1 MRWSIRLAR
10 LWGIDVRIHLTFLVL
25 LVWIAWTQYR
35 ATSSITAAGAALLS
49 VLLLF
54 VSVLLHEYGHALVA
68 RRYGIPT
75 KDITLLP
82 IGGVAQ
88 LERMPED
95 PKGELAVSIAGPAV
109 NVIIAAI
116 LFGIIAAI
124 GRLDLP
130 AHPTLPGGTLL
141 GQLAWI
147 NVTLAVFNLIP
158 AFPMDGGR
166 VLRALLAMRMGHPQ
180 ATQVAATLGQG
191 LALVAGVVGLFWNPL
206 LLFVALFVW
215 LGASEE
221 GKTNMLSLAMEGI
234 PVQFAMVHNVQAVDP
249 DAPLQVAVEHI
260 LGGFQ
265 QDLPVVRNA
274 KVVGVL
280 TRQDI
285 LRALSEH
292 GASVPVADVMRTSFN
307 TAHPS
312 EMLATAHRRMQDC
325 ECNSLPVVMYDG
337 RIVGM
342 LTMDSIGEL
351 LLVRA
356 ALREH
361 QAGADA
367 PRR

>member
-1 MRWSIRLAR
+1 MRWSIRLGR
-10 LWGIDVRIHLTFLVL
+10 LWGIDVRIHVTFLVL
-25 LVWIAWTQYR
+25 LAWIAWTQYR
-35 ATSSITAAGAALLS
+35 ATSSISAATGALLS
-49 VLLLF
+49 VLLVF

-109 NVIIAAI
+109 NAVIAAA
-116 LFGIIAAI
+116 LFTTIYAV

-130 AHPTLPGGTLL
+130 AHPNMPGGTLL
-141 GQLAWI
+141 AQLAWI

-166 VLRALLAMRMGHPQ
+166 VLRALLAMKMGHPR
-180 ATQVAATLGQG
+180 ATQIAATLGQG

-234 PVQFAMVHNVQAVDP
+234 PVQFAMVKSVRAVP
-249 DAPLQVAVEHI
+249 PEAPLDVAVEHI

-265 QDLPVVRNA
+265 QDLPVVRRD

-292 GASVPVADVMRTSFN
+292 GAAVPIADVMRTDFT

-312 EMLATAHRRMQDC
+312 EMLATAHRRMQERD
-325 ECNSLPVVMYDG
+325 CNSLPVVMYDG

-361 QAGADA
+361 QASDA
-367 PRR
+367 APPQ

>member
-10 LWGIDVRIHLTFLVL
+10 VLGIDVRIHVTFLVL
-25 LVWIAWTQYR
+25 LAWIAWTHYR
-35 ATSSITAAGAALLS
+35 STHSVAAALGGLLS
-49 VLLLF
+49 VLLVF
-54 VSVLLHEYGHALVA
+54 GSVLLHEYGHALVA

-88 LERMPED
+88 LERMPDD
-95 PKGELAVSIAGPAV
+95 PGGEFAVSIAGPAV
-109 NVIIAAI
+109 NAVLAGVFYGAVA
-116 LFGIIAAI
+116 LL

-130 AHPTLPGGTLL
+130 AHPLMPGTTLL

-166 VLRALLAMRMGHPQ
+166 VLRALLAMKLGHPE
-180 ATQVAATLGQG
+180 ATQIAATLGQG
-191 LALVAGVVGLFWNPL
+191 LALLAGIAGLFWNPV

-221 GKTNMLSLAMEGI
+221 GKTNMLSLAMEGM
-234 PVQFAMVHNVQAVDP
+234 PVQFAMVTDVRAVAP
-249 DAPLQVAVEHI
+249 DEPLETAVEHI
-260 LGGFQ
+260 LSGFQ
-265 QDLPVVRNA
+265 QDLPVVRRG

-292 GASVPVADVMRTSFN
+292 GAGVAISEVMRTDFQI
-307 TAHPS
+307 AHPS
-312 EMLATAHRRMQDC
+312 EMLANAHRRMQMR
-325 ECNSLPVVMYDG
+325 ECTSIPVVMYDG

-342 LTMDSIGEL
+342 LTTDSIGEL

-356 ALREH
+356 AIREH
-361 QAGADA
+361 DDGVQTVK
-367 PRR
+367 